1 MCIHMQQQLVIKG
14 RSALR
19 NIVHCC
25 TIFLKSSGYRNRHR
39 NPNINK
45 NVRGHNMKKKKTT
58 KNKVR
63 GNVGRSLQMGFWQL
77 DSVATTYIQCNGYFD
92 VAPTAHIAAYWPRLH
107 VPEFTPHTRYPMQ
120 SLDWMTWSEKRDL
133 LHLRSDSTSWK
144 WKLKLCNRIHPVEL
158 VCSCWLSAVKE
169 APTF

>member
-25 TIFLKSSGYRNRHR
+25 TIFLKSSGYWNRHR

-92 VAPTAHIAAYWPRLH
+92 VAPMPILPHIGPDCTFQSSR
-107 VPEFTPHTRYPMQ
+107 HTQ
-120 SLDWMTWSEKRDL
+120 DIQCKVWVEWLDLKNVIYFICDQIQQVESE
-133 LHLRSDSTSWK
+133 S
-144 WKLKLCNRIHPVEL
+144 
-158 VCSCWLSAVKE
+158 
-169 APTF
+169 